1 MDELLNEHEQG
12 ERVRSWLQRNA
23 VGLIGGIGLG
33 LALIWGWN
41 WWQGR
46 QVTASEE
53 VAARYDAFEQ
63 AVANNPAEAAKLS
76 SRLAETPYA
85 AIAAMELA
93 KSQVDAGQDAA
104 ALATLQAARS
114 KDPAVNAILRQR
126 IATLLIATGKPAD
139 AVTLLAKASDAGSLE
154 VLGDAQA
161 RLSKPAEAQKA
172 YREALRSLEEG
183 SPQRQV
189 VQLKLAETGG

>member
-104 ALATLQAARS
+104 ALATLQAARG

-161 RLSKPAEAQKA
+161 SLSKPAEAQKA

-189 VQLKLAETGG
+189 VQLKLAEAGG

>member
-1 MDELLNEHEQG
+1 M
-12 ERVRSWLQRNA
+12 
-23 VGLIGGIGLG
+23 
-33 LALIWGWN
+33 IWGWN

-161 RLSKPAEAQKA
+161 SLSKPAEAQKA

-189 VQLKLAETGG
+189 VQLKLAEAGG

>member
-161 RLSKPAEAQKA
+161 SLSKPAEAQKA

>member
-189 VQLKLAETGG
+189 VQLKLAEAGG

>member
-23 VGLIGGIGLG
+23 IGLIGGIGLG

-126 IATLLIATGKPAD
+126 IATLLIATGKSAD

-161 RLSKPAEAQKA
+161 SLSKPAEAQKA

-189 VQLKLAETGG
+189 VQLKLAEAGG

>member
-93 KSQVDAGQDAA
+93 KSQVDAGQDAR

-189 VQLKLAETGG
+189 VQLKLAEAGG

>member
-23 VGLIGGIGLG
+23 IGLIGGIGLG

>member
-126 IATLLIATGKPAD
+126 IATLLIATGKSAD
-139 AVTLLAKASDAGSLE
+139 AVTLLAKTSDAGSLE